1 MATGRS
7 ERDGD
12 EIELLSILPDD
23 LLIAILS
30 FLPTPVAARTS
41 VLCRRFRYLWE
52 ASPSLVL
59 TPRDRDLPRR
69 NRNLMN
75 FIRMGDRA
83 IHQRHPSHPIL
94 SLHLDLCRFTP
105 PLPDHCI
112 YFLLKKAHSLGLRH
126 LTVTVEGPHDLDLD
140 LHQLIKPIFCIDSL
154 RSLSLPT
161 IGPIHVHGPIFKSCY
176 AYTLNCPKLTNL
188 SLRLFRVPSFNL
200 SDLLPELS
208 SLQDFHLEIH
218 AIDSLSLSSQTITNL
233 NLILTPADP
242 KFRTLELFLPSL
254 ESLLFETRGS
264 LSVSAHC
271 PTPIIHGQLPLLKT
285 AAIILDEVNT
295 PDVTTISSLF
305 NTISDHVQ
313 ELSLHVKEEKYPI
326 PIPILLEPG
335 KVMPTFPN
343 LKHLD
348 INLCFHELN
357 FEAVTTMV
365 QHCPALES
373 LKLVHKIPKFTD
385 WAQGRKRKDWRSEL
399 PRNVDGNRRYAYLT
413 NLHLGKNRKGLLKLL
428 GKKCTFMKCTFNNRT
443 RDFVV
448 SSEK

>member
-1 MATGRS
+1 MVTARL

-52 ASPSLVL
+52 ASPSLVF
-59 TPRDRDLPRR
+59 TIPCR
-69 NRNLMN
+69 NRNVMN

-126 LTVTVEGPHDLDLD
+126 LTVTVEGPHDLDLQ
-140 LHQLIKPIFCIDSL
+140 QLIKPIFSIDSL

-161 IGPIHVHGPIFKSCY
+161 IRPIHVHAPIFKSCY

-188 SLRLFRVPSFNL
+188 SLRLLRVPSFNL
-200 SDLLPELS
+200 TDLLPELP
-208 SLQDFHLEIH
+208 SLQNFHLEIH

-242 KFRTLELFLPSL
+242 KFRTLQLFLPSL
-254 ESLLFETRGS
+254 ESLHFETRGS

-271 PTPIIHGQLPLLKT
+271 PTPIIHGQLPVLKT
-285 AAIILDEVNT
+285 ATIILDQVHA

-305 NTISDHVQ
+305 NTISYHVQ
-313 ELSLHVKEEKYPI
+313 ELILHVKEEKYPI

-335 KVMPTFPN
+335 KDMPTFPN

-348 INLCFHELN
+348 VSLCFHELN

-365 QHCPALES
+365 RHCPALES

-385 WAQGRKRKDWRSEL
+385 WAQGRKRKDWRSDDLLATVSPLFLAAFFTSPNRSSLLHCLRTSLSAFSRNML
-399 PRNVDGNRRYAYLT
+399 PEKLRKTGKLVSPLT
-413 NLHLGKNRKGLLKLL
+413 K
-428 GKKCTFMKCTFNNRT
+428 T
-443 RDFVV
+443 
-448 SSEK
+448 SA